1 MSDNPTSIPKK
12 LADFEVL
19 RRLGVGGMA
28 EVFLAKKR
36 GAEATFKLLVLKRIL
51 PQFGSSRRFRTM
63 FAEEAQLATRL
74 NHPNIVQVY
83 EFQDYGDEGQLLSM
97 EYVEGPDLRRVMRA
111 SRAKH
116 KRVGAYV
123 SAFIIGE
130 VAKGLHYAH
139 ERKDERGN
147 PMAIVHRDVS
157 PQNIL
162 VAFDGGVKIADF
174 GIASANL
181 FREEPGVLK
190 GKTGYMSPE
199 QARGEHVDRRTDIYS
214 LGVVFHELLTGR
226 HLHGGAEGQELLEAV
241 RSGQVEPPSLYV
253 RDVPAQLDAIVMKAL
268 ARDPDERYAT
278 ARDFAAAITN
288 ALFQSQQPID
298 SHTLEIELENL
309 VNRDHTSPGADAPG
323 ADAGVADE
331 EVGREQLVPN
341 AMPTAATTTH
351 GGSTTGSHG
360 SDPEGQTHHPRR
372 MRRGQEVRH
381 VVIVSLQLHGVEQ
394 LAEASGPSG
403 AGRFIDQLR
412 NTLNEIAYKRGAR
425 LTWHRDRALLGEH
438 LVPAGGATALV
449 GLMANPARAPAD
461 AAWLAVDMH
470 EAIQGACDDMPVEL
484 QASIGIVRGIATGR
498 RDHAGHLVG
507 HVVQEP
513 AMELA
518 RMLGQKA
525 PAGGTWVAGGLY
537 RLVRRDF
544 VWADAP
550 TIALDSSRGR
560 NMPDNMRIYALVRS
574 LTREEKAQEAA
585 KGTGDLIGR
594 DAELADLQ
602 AAYHRAVSRAPDDS
616 GPITARVVSG
626 EMGIGKSALV
636 SCFVSELPNDTIIVR
651 AECSPARSEVPY
663 TLLAEWLR
671 ALTEIDSEQTV
682 EQVRSHLAS
691 LIDGFDVGEEREAI
705 LDRLSALIA
714 GQFAAAIDEGDA
726 AQNRRL
732 LTAGL
737 RAFIARRTLQSPVV
751 LIGESLQWSDP
762 SSLEAIQDLLRWAEP
777 WPVLVLLV
785 ARPGERVSSSLD
797 GLVHVELKELSMDN
811 QVRLLQTRLG
821 ASRGVEQVCADI
833 IPRIGGNPFFLLE
846 MVDAL
851 LERGVLEL
859 RETAKNVLELAPVQG
874 VEIGAQS
881 LPSTLEQLVADR
893 LEELP
898 PEEQAIVD
906 WLAVAGGPLRLEVMR
921 ALVGQQVDETVTRL
935 CARGLCSDG
944 GDMVDVRH
952 PVTRDVAYSSLD
964 SEMRVDM
971 HRRLG
976 EQLSQTPLA
985 RGLTA
990 AIVARHLEA
999 GRARQAAA
1007 DHYLEAGRTAH
1018 SSYQVRL
1025 AKRYFR
1031 RAVRILPE
1039 NDARCFEAFEALEAI
1054 CRVQGLRRERKRHLV
1069 ALRSL
1074 ARDSG
1079 KARWATVALM
1089 RTARF
1094 EVDIGH
1100 LARALTAAQRAEHLA
1115 KLAELAIDQV
1125 QSQALVAEI
1134 LRDLGDMQGALA
1146 AVDRALAASAH
1157 PEVSARQRAEV
1168 LGAKGTLLRRVG
1180 RVQEAIG
1187 AHAES
1192 IAVFRRVGA
1201 KRMEAH
1207 AKNSLA
1213 FSLYALGHF
1222 EDAIALGIDA
1232 IRIDLSIGGRL
1243 QIAKTLSTIG
1253 QSYAALGDIERG
1265 LAYFKR
1271 ARQAHENYH
1280 DQDSKSDTLLAWAEA
1295 LIEHGNVAEAELLLQ
1310 EAASINLLTGSAYDA
1325 AHEKIVRALLSRARG
1340 DAATAVMHAF
1350 DARQVAEAQAYVAF
1364 HFYAMAIEAVSRVD
1378 IGEQHTGIL
1387 LATTTLGAMETIEGS
1402 EYALASR
1409 VLCCEALKK
1418 SGSPQAQTMTVR
1430 AVAWFSKQCES
1441 VKSVDLRRTL
1451 QARAPAAKLLAWA
1464 EGTEHDFGGPET
1476 DIRQHTGLSTFA
1488 GFDSPAPSSSTAS
1501 SADDSDRIK

>member
-1 MSDNPTSIPKK
+1 MSDEPEPIPPK
-12 LADFEVL
+12 LADFEML

-28 EVFLAKKR
+28 EVYLAKKR
-36 GAEATFKLLVLKRIL
+36 GAEGTFKLLVVKRIL

-111 SRAKH
+111 ARAKH
-116 KRVGAYV
+116 KRVPGYIAAY
-123 SAFIIGE
+123 IIGE

-139 ERKDERGN
+139 ERKDERGY

-162 VAFDGGVKIADF
+162 LSFDGGVKIADF

-199 QARGEHVDRRTDIYS
+199 QARGERVDRRTDIYS

-226 HLHGGAEGQELLEAV
+226 HVHGAAEGQELLEAV

-253 RDVPAQLDAIVMKAL
+253 RDVPTQLEAIVVRAL
-268 ARDPDERYAT
+268 ARDPDERYPT
-278 ARDFAAAITN
+278 ARDFAAAITR

-298 SHTLEIELENL
+298 SHSLENVLETL
-309 VNRDHTSPGADAPG
+309 VSREHTSPGSG
-323 ADAGVADE
+323 AAAQGEAGVADE
-331 EVGREQLVPN
+331 EAGPEPPLPR
-341 AMPTAATTTH
+341 AAPTTH

-360 SDPEGQTHHPRR
+360 SNPDGPAAHPRR

-403 AGRFIDQLR
+403 AGRFIEQLR

-425 LTWHRDRALLGEH
+425 LTWHRDRALMGEH
-438 LVPAGGATALV
+438 LIPSGGATALV
-449 GLMANPARAPAD
+449 GLMANPAKAPAD
-461 AAWLAVDMH
+461 AAWLAVDIH

-498 RDHAGHLVG
+498 RDPAGHLVG
-507 HVVQEP
+507 HVIQEP

-544 VWADAP
+544 VWSDAP

-560 NMPDNMRIYALVRS
+560 NMPDNMRIYSLVRS

-585 KGTGDLIGR
+585 KGSGDLIGR

-602 AAYHRAVSRAPDDS
+602 TAFHRAVSRASDDT

-636 SCFVSELPNDTIIVR
+636 SSFVSELPDNTIVVR

-663 TLLAEWLR
+663 TPLAEWLR
-671 ALTEIDSEQTV
+671 ALTEVEPDQSV
-682 EQVRSHLAS
+682 EQVRKHLGL
-691 LIDGFDVGEEREAI
+691 LIEGFDVGEERDAI

-762 SSLEAIQDLLRWAEP
+762 SSLEAIQDLLRWTEP

-785 ARPGERVSSSLD
+785 ARPGERVSPYLD
-797 GLVHVELKELSMDN
+797 GLVHVELKELSTEN

-821 ASRGVEQVCADI
+821 ASRGVEQICADL

-859 RETAKNVLELAPVQG
+859 RESGKNILELAPVEG
-874 VEIGAQS
+874 IEIGSQS

-898 PEEQAIVD
+898 PEEQAIVN
-906 WLAVAGGPLRLEVMR
+906 WLAVAGGPLRTEVMR
-921 ALVGQQVDETVTRL
+921 SLVGPQVDDGITRL
-935 CARGLCSDG
+935 CARGVCSDG
-944 GDMVDVRH
+944 GDTVDVRH
-952 PVTRDVAYSSLD
+952 PATATWRIPRSTR
-964 SEMRVDM
+964 
-971 HRRLG
+971 
-976 EQLSQTPLA
+976 
-985 RGLTA
+985 
-990 AIVARHLEA
+990 
-999 GRARQAAA
+999 
-1007 DHYLEAGRTAH
+1007 
-1018 SSYQVRL
+1018 
-1025 AKRYFR
+1025 
-1031 RAVRILPE
+1031 
-1039 NDARCFEAFEALEAI
+1039 RCAWT
-1054 CRVQGLRRERKRHLV
+1054 C
-1069 ALRSL
+1069 
-1074 ARDSG
+1074 
-1079 KARWATVALM
+1079 
-1089 RTARF
+1089 
-1094 EVDIGH
+1094 
-1100 LARALTAAQRAEHLA
+1100 
-1115 KLAELAIDQV
+1115 
-1125 QSQALVAEI
+1125 
-1134 LRDLGDMQGALA
+1134 
-1146 AVDRALAASAH
+1146 
-1157 PEVSARQRAEV
+1157 
-1168 LGAKGTLLRRVG
+1168 
-1180 RVQEAIG
+1180 
-1187 AHAES
+1187 
-1192 IAVFRRVGA
+1192 IAV
-1201 KRMEAH
+1201 
-1207 AKNSLA
+1207 
-1213 FSLYALGHF
+1213 
-1222 EDAIALGIDA
+1222 
-1232 IRIDLSIGGRL
+1232 
-1243 QIAKTLSTIG
+1243 
-1253 QSYAALGDIERG
+1253 
-1265 LAYFKR
+1265 
-1271 ARQAHENYH
+1271 
-1280 DQDSKSDTLLAWAEA
+1280 
-1295 LIEHGNVAEAELLLQ
+1295 
-1310 EAASINLLTGSAYDA
+1310 
-1325 AHEKIVRALLSRARG
+1325 
-1340 DAATAVMHAF
+1340 
-1350 DARQVAEAQAYVAF
+1350 
-1364 HFYAMAIEAVSRVD
+1364 
-1378 IGEQHTGIL
+1378 
-1387 LATTTLGAMETIEGS
+1387 
-1402 EYALASR
+1402 
-1409 VLCCEALKK
+1409 
-1418 SGSPQAQTMTVR
+1418 
-1430 AVAWFSKQCES
+1430 
-1441 VKSVDLRRTL
+1441 
-1451 QARAPAAKLLAWA
+1451 
-1464 EGTEHDFGGPET
+1464 
-1476 DIRQHTGLSTFA
+1476 
-1488 GFDSPAPSSSTAS
+1488 
-1501 SADDSDRIK
+1501 

>member
-1 MSDNPTSIPKK
+1 MSDEPSAIPKK

-36 GAEATFKLLVLKRIL
+36 GAEGTFKLLVLKRIL

-83 EFQDYGDEGQLLSM
+83 EFQDYGEEGQLLSM

-111 SRAKH
+111 TRAKH

-123 SAFIIGE
+123 SAYIIGE

-162 VAFDGGVKIADF
+162 VSFDGGVKIADF

-226 HLHGGAEGQELLEAV
+226 HLHGAAEGQELLEAV
-241 RSGQVEPPSLYV
+241 RAGQVEPPSLYV
-253 RDVPAQLDAIVMKAL
+253 RDVPPQLDAIVMKAL
-268 ARDPDERYAT
+268 ARDPEERYPT
-278 ARDFAAAITN
+278 ARDFAGAIIR

-298 SHTLEIELENL
+298 SHTLEVELESL
-309 VNRDHTSPGADAPG
+309 ISREHTSPG
-323 ADAGVADE
+323 GVASGAVALDDE
-331 EVGREQLVPN
+331 AGREPIVPN
-341 AMPTAATTTH
+341 AVPTTH
-351 GGSTTGSHG
+351 GGSTTGSQG
-360 SDPEGQTHHPRR
+360 SDPDAPAHHPRR

-403 AGRFIDQLR
+403 AGRFIEQLR

-425 LTWHRDRALLGEH
+425 LTWHRDRTLLGEH
-438 LVPAGGATALV
+438 LVPSGGATALV

-461 AAWLAVDMH
+461 AAWLAVDIH

-498 RDHAGHLVG
+498 RDQAGHLVG
-507 HVVQEP
+507 HVIQEP

-560 NMPDNMRIYALVRS
+560 NMPDNMRIYSLVRS
-574 LTREEKAQEAA
+574 LTREEKAQAAA
-585 KGTGDLIGR
+585 KGSGDLIGR

-602 AAYHRAVSRAPDDS
+602 AAFHRAVSRPPEDT

-636 SCFVSELPNDTIIVR
+636 SSFVSELPDDTIVVR

-671 ALTEIDSEQTV
+671 TLTEADPDQSV
-682 EQVRSHLAS
+682 EEVRKHLAL
-691 LIDGFDVGEEREAI
+691 LIEGFDVGEEREAI

-762 SSLEAIQDLLRWAEP
+762 SSLEAIQDLLRWSEP

-785 ARPGERVSSSLD
+785 ARPGERVSPFLD
-797 GLVHVELKELSMDN
+797 GLVHVELKELSMEN
-811 QVRLLQTRLG
+811 QIRLLQTRLG

-859 RETAKNVLELAPVQG
+859 RETNKNVLELAPVQG
-874 VEIGAQS
+874 VEIAAQS

-921 ALVGQQVDETVTRL
+921 ALVGPQVDEGITRL
-935 CARGLCSDG
+935 CARGVCSDG

-964 SEMRVDM
+964 AEMRVDM

-976 EQLSQTPLA
+976 EQLSQTALA

-999 GRARQAAA
+999 GHARQRAA
-1007 DHYLEAGRTAH
+1007 DYYLEAGRTAH

-1031 RAVRILPE
+1031 RAVRLLPD

-1079 KARWATVALM
+1079 KSRWATVALM

-1115 KLAELAIDQV
+1115 QLAELAVDQV
-1125 QSQALVAEI
+1125 QAQALVAEI

-1146 AVDRALAASAH
+1146 AIDRALAASAH

-1180 RVQEAIG
+1180 RVQEAID
-1187 AHAES
+1187 AHAEA

-1213 FSLYALGHF
+1213 FALYALGHF

-1253 QSYAALGDIERG
+1253 QAYAALGDIERG

-1295 LIEHGNVAEAELLLQ
+1295 LIERGSVVEAEQLLQ
-1310 EAASINLLTGSAYDA
+1310 EATSINLVTGSAYDA
-1325 AHEKIVRALLSRARG
+1325 AHEKIVRALLARARG

-1387 LATTTLGAMETIEGS
+1387 LATTTLGAMETIAGS
-1402 EYALASR
+1402 EYALTSR
-1409 VLCCEALKK
+1409 VLCCEALK
-1418 SGSPQAQTMTVR
+1418 SASSPQAETMLAR
-1430 AVAWFSKQCES
+1430 AVAWFAQQCES
-1441 VKSVDLRRTL
+1441 VKNVDLRRML
-1451 QARAPAAKLLAWA
+1451 RERAPAAKLLAWA
-1464 EGTEHDFGGPET
+1464 EGKEHEFAGHET
-1476 DIRQHTGLSTFA
+1476 DIRQHRTEISSFA
-1488 GFDSPAPSSSTAS
+1488 GSELPSATGS
-1501 SADDSDRIK
+1501 SAASQDDADHSPR

>member
-1 MSDNPTSIPKK
+1 MAEDNTPIPPK

-36 GAEATFKLLVLKRIL
+36 GAEGTFKLLVVKRIL

-111 SRAKH
+111 ARAKH
-116 KRVGAYV
+116 KRIPAYV
-123 SAFIIGE
+123 AAYIVGE

-162 VAFDGGVKIADF
+162 LSFDGGVKIADF

-199 QARGEHVDRRTDIYS
+199 QARGERVDRRTDLYS
-214 LGVVFHELLTGR
+214 LGVVFHEMLTGK
-226 HLHGGAEGQELLEAV
+226 HLHGMAEGQELLEAV
-241 RSGQVEPPSLYV
+241 RSGQVEPPSLFA
-253 RDVPAQLDAIVMKAL
+253 RDVPPDLDAIVMRAL
-268 ARDPDERYAT
+268 ARSPDDRYTT
-278 ARDFAAAITN
+278 ARDFAASITR
-288 ALFQSQQPID
+288 ALFQAQQPVD
-298 SHTLEIELENL
+298 SHTLENL
-309 VNRDHTSPGADAPG
+309 LDALVRREHTAPG
-323 ADAGVADE
+323 APASAEGAGGEDDAG
-331 EVGREQLVPN
+331 REFMAPLN
-341 AMPTAATTTH
+341 APTTH
-351 GGSTTGSHG
+351 GGSSTSAPN
-360 SDPEGQTHHPRR
+360 SEAESPSLRPRR
-372 MRRGQEVRH
+372 TRRGQEVRH

-403 AGRFIDQLR
+403 AGRFIEQIR

-425 LTWHRDRALLGEH
+425 LTWHRERTLLGEH
-438 LVPAGGATALV
+438 LIPSGGATALV

-461 AAWLAVDMH
+461 AASLAVDMH

-498 RDHAGHLVG
+498 RDGAGHLVG
-507 HVVQEP
+507 HVIQEP
-513 AMELA
+513 AIELA

-537 RLVRRDF
+537 RLVRRDY

-550 TIALDSSRGR
+550 TIALDNSR
-560 NMPDNMRIYALVRS
+560 NKSLPDNMRIYALVRS
-574 LTREEKAQEAA
+574 LTREEKALEAA
-585 KGTGDLIGR
+585 KGSGDLIGR
-594 DAELADLQ
+594 DAEIADLQ
-602 AAYHRAVSRAPDDS
+602 TAFHRAISRQADDS
-616 GPITARVVSG
+616 GPITVRVVSG

-636 SCFVSELPNDTIIVR
+636 AAFVSELPQDAIVVR
-651 AECSPARSEVPY
+651 AECSPSRSEVPY
-663 TLLAEWLR
+663 TLMAEWLR
-671 ALTEIDSEQTV
+671 TLTDANAEQSV
-682 EQVRSHLAS
+682 EAVQAHLSHL
-691 LIDGFDVGEEREAI
+691 IEGFDIGEEREAI
-705 LDRLSALIA
+705 LGLLAALVA

-732 LTAGL
+732 LIAGL
-737 RAFIARRTLQSPVV
+737 RAFIARRTLEGPVV

-762 SSLEAIQDLLRWAEP
+762 SSLEAIQDLLRWSEP

-785 ARPGERVSSSLD
+785 ARPGERVGPYLD
-797 GLVHVELKELSMDN
+797 GLVHIELKELSVDN

-821 ASRGVEQVCADI
+821 ASRGVEQVCADLV
-833 IPRIGGNPFFLLE
+833 PRIGGNPFFLLE

-851 LERGVLEL
+851 LERGVLEM
-859 RETAKNVLELAPVQG
+859 RETGNNALELAPVEG
-874 VEIGAQS
+874 TVLGAQS
-881 LPSTLEQLVADR
+881 LPLTLEQLVADR

-898 PEEQAIVD
+898 REEQAIVD
-906 WLAVAGGPLRLEVMR
+906 WLAVAGGPLRIEVMR
-921 ALVGQQVDETVTRL
+921 SLVGAQVDEGITRL
-935 CARGLCSDG
+935 CARGVCSDS
-944 GDMVDVRH
+944 GDTVDVRH

-964 SEMRVDM
+964 VETRVEM

-1054 CRVQGLRRERKRHLV
+1054 CRMQGLRRERKRHLH
-1069 ALRSL
+1069 AIRAL

-1089 RTARF
+1089 RTARY

-1100 LARALTAAQRAEHLA
+1100 LARALTAAQRAEYLA
-1115 KLAELAIDQV
+1115 KVAELPIDQT
-1125 QSQALVAEI
+1125 QAQALVAEI

-1146 AVDRALAASAH
+1146 AIDRALTASAH
-1157 PEVSARQRAEV
+1157 SEVSARQRAEV
-1168 LGAKGTLLRRVG
+1168 LRAKGTLLRRVG
-1180 RVQEAIG
+1180 RVNEAIE
-1187 AHAES
+1187 AHAEA
-1192 IAVFRRVGA
+1192 IAVFRKVGA

-1213 FSLYALGHF
+1213 FALFVLGRF

-1243 QIAKTLSTIG
+1243 QIAKSLSTIG
-1253 QSYAALGDIERG
+1253 QSYAALGDVDRG
-1265 LAYFKR
+1265 LAYFRR
-1271 ARQAHENYH
+1271 ARQAHESYN
-1280 DQDSKSDTLLAWAEA
+1280 DQESKSDTLLCWAEIYLEIDNA
-1295 LIEHGNVAEAELLLQ
+1295 VEAETLVQ
-1310 EAASINLLTGSAYDA
+1310 EAAAINSITGSAYDA
-1325 AHEKIVRALLSRARG
+1325 AHEKIVRALLARARG
-1340 DAATAVMHAF
+1340 DSAAAVMHAF

-1364 HFYAMAIEAVSRVD
+1364 HFYAMAIEAASRVD

-1387 LATTTLGAMETIEGS
+1387 LATTTLGAMETIQGS
-1402 EYALASR
+1402 EYALTSR
-1409 VLCCEALKK
+1409 VLCCEVLRNA
-1418 SGSPQAQTMTVR
+1418 GSPQAEPMIAR
-1430 AVAWFSKQCES
+1430 SAAWFTSLCSS
-1441 VKSVDLRRTL
+1441 VKNLELRRTL
-1451 QARAPAAKLLAWA
+1451 RERRPASRLLSWAGVTGPEQPPDPENTDDNQTKVSLNAESRAVESTSKTS
-1464 EGTEHDFGGPET
+1464 EGT
-1476 DIRQHTGLSTFA
+1476 
-1488 GFDSPAPSSSTAS
+1488 
-1501 SADDSDRIK
+1501 SDLQS

>member
-1 MSDNPTSIPKK
+1 MSDEPAQIPQK

-36 GAEATFKLLVLKRIL
+36 GAESTFKLLVVKRIL

-111 SRAKH
+111 ARAKH
-116 KRVGAYV
+116 KRIPPYV
-123 SAFIIGE
+123 SAYIIGE

-139 ERKDERGN
+139 ERKDERGK

-162 VAFDGGVKIADF
+162 LSFEGSVKIADF

-199 QARGEHVDRRTDIYS
+199 QARGERVDRRTDIYS
-214 LGVVFHELLTGR
+214 LGVVFHELLAGR
-226 HLHGGAEGQELLEAV
+226 HLHGAAEGQELLEAV

-253 RDVPAQLDAIVMKAL
+253 RDVPTQLDSIVMRAL
-268 ARDPDERYAT
+268 AHDPNERYQT
-278 ARDFAAAITN
+278 ARDLAAAITR

-298 SHTLEIELENL
+298 SHSVENVLESL
-309 VNRDHTSPGADAPG
+309 VSREHTSPGVAAAG
-323 ADAGVADE
+323 AEAGVVEE
-331 EVGREQLVPN
+331 EVGREPPILHP
-341 AMPTAATTTH
+341 AITTH
-351 GGSTTGSHG
+351 GGSITGSQG
-360 SDPEGQTHHPRR
+360 SDPEGPALHPRR

-403 AGRFIDQLR
+403 AGRFIEQLR
-412 NTLNEIAYKRGAR
+412 STLNEIAYKRGAR
-425 LTWHRDRALLGEH
+425 LTWHRDRTLMGEH
-438 LVPAGGATALV
+438 LVPSGGATALV
-449 GLMANPARAPAD
+449 GLLANPAKAPAD
-461 AAWLAVDMH
+461 AAWFAVDIH

-498 RDHAGHLVG
+498 RDQAGHLVG
-507 HVVQEP
+507 HVIQEP
-513 AMELA
+513 AIELA

-560 NMPDNMRIYALVRS
+560 NMPDNMRIYSLVRS

-585 KGTGDLIGR
+585 KGSGDLIGR
-594 DAELADLQ
+594 DAEFADLQ
-602 AAYHRAVSRAPDDS
+602 AAFHRAVSRAPDDA

-636 SCFVSELPNDTIIVR
+636 SSFVAELPEDTIVVR

-663 TLLAEWLR
+663 TPLAEWLR
-671 ALTEIDSEQTV
+671 SLTEVDADQSL
-682 EQVRSHLAS
+682 EQVRKHLSS
-691 LIDGFDVGEEREAI
+691 LIEGFDVGEERDAI
-705 LDRLSALIA
+705 LDRLSALLS
-714 GQFAAAIDEGDA
+714 GQLAAAIDEGDA

-737 RAFIARRTLQSPVV
+737 RAFIARRSLQSAVV

-762 SSLEAIQDLLRWAEP
+762 SSLEAIQDLLRWSEP

-785 ARPGERVSSSLD
+785 ARPGERVTPYLD
-797 GLVHVELKELSMDN
+797 GLVHIELKELSTEN

-821 ASRGVEQVCADI
+821 ASRGVEQVCADL

-859 RETAKNVLELAPVQG
+859 RETDKNVLELAPVQG
-874 VEIGAQS
+874 IEIGTQS

-906 WLAVAGGPLRLEVMR
+906 WLAVAGGPLRMEIMR
-921 ALVGQQVDETVTRL
+921 VLVGAQVDEGITRL
-935 CARGLCSDG
+935 CARGVCSDS
-944 GDMVDVRH
+944 GDAVDVRH

-964 SEMRVDM
+964 SEMRVEM

-976 EQLSQTPLA
+976 EQLSQSPLA

-999 GRARQAAA
+999 GQAKQAAA

-1031 RAVRILPE
+1031 RAIRLLPAD
-1039 NDARCFEAFEALEAI
+1039 DARCFEAYEALEGI

-1074 ARDSG
+1074 ARNSG

-1100 LARALTAAQRAEHLA
+1100 LARALTAAQRAEYLA
-1115 KLAELAIDQV
+1115 KVAELAVDQV
-1125 QSQALVAEI
+1125 QAQALVAEI

-1146 AVDRALAASAH
+1146 AIDRALAASVH
-1157 PEVSARQRAEV
+1157 PEVSARLRAEV

-1180 RVQEAIG
+1180 RVHEAID
-1187 AHAES
+1187 AHAEA

-1201 KRMEAH
+1201 KRMEAQ

-1253 QSYAALGDIERG
+1253 QSYAALGDIERA

-1280 DQDSKSDTLLAWAEA
+1280 DQDSKSDTLLCWAEA
-1295 LIEHGNVAEAELLLQ
+1295 QIERGNTAEAEQLLH
-1310 EAASINLLTGSAYDA
+1310 EAANINLVTGSAYDA
-1325 AHEKIVRALLSRARG
+1325 AHEKIVRALLARARG
-1340 DAATAVMHAF
+1340 EAAAAVMHAF

-1364 HFYAMAIEAVSRVD
+1364 HFYAMGIEAISRVE

-1387 LATTTLGAMETIEGS
+1387 LATTTLGAMETIPGS
-1402 EYALASR
+1402 EYALTSR
-1409 VLCCEALKK
+1409 VMCLEALK
-1418 SGSPQAQTMTVR
+1418 SAASPHAETMIMR
-1430 AVAWFSKQCES
+1430 AAEWFTKQYES
-1441 VKSVDLRRTL
+1441 VKNVNMQRSLRART
-1451 QARAPAAKLLAWA
+1451 PAAKLMLLAR
-1464 EGTEHDFGGPET
+1464 EINGDFGWHET
-1476 DIRQHTGLSTFA
+1476 EVRQQHTEISTHA
-1488 GFDSPAPSSSTAS
+1488 GPASEPAESGAGQKRPES
-1501 SADDSDRIK
+1501 

>member
-1 MSDNPTSIPKK
+1 MAEETTPIPPR

-36 GAEATFKLLVLKRIL
+36 GAEGTFKLLVVKRIL

-111 SRAKH
+111 ARAKH
-116 KRVGAYV
+116 KRVPAYV
-123 SAFIIGE
+123 AAYVVGE

-147 PMAIVHRDVS
+147 PMDIVHRDVS

-162 VAFDGGVKIADF
+162 LSFDGGVKIADF

-199 QARGEHVDRRTDIYS
+199 QARGERVDRRTDLYS
-214 LGVVFHELLTGR
+214 LGVVFHELLTGK
-226 HLHGGAEGQELLEAV
+226 HLHGAAEGQDLLEAV
-241 RSGQVEPPSLYV
+241 RSGQVEPPSLFA
-253 RDVPAQLDAIVMKAL
+253 RDVPPDLDAIVMRAL
-268 ARDPDERYAT
+268 ARIPDDRYTT
-278 ARDFAAAITN
+278 ARDFAASITR
-288 ALFQSQQPID
+288 ALFQAQQPVD
-298 SHTLEIELENL
+298 SHTLENLLEPL
-309 VNRDHTSPGADAPG
+309 VKREHTQPGTPASGEG
-323 ADAGVADE
+323 AGEDDAGRDFV
-331 EVGREQLVPN
+331 VPQN
-341 AMPTAATTTH
+341 APTTH
-351 GGSTTGSHG
+351 GGSSTGVPG
-360 SDPEGQTHHPRR
+360 SEAENPSLRPRR
-372 MRRGQEVRH
+372 TRRGQEVRH

-403 AGRFIDQLR
+403 AGRFIEQLR

-425 LTWHRDRALLGEH
+425 LTWHRERALLGEH
-438 LVPAGGATALV
+438 LIPSGGATALV
-449 GLMANPARAPAD
+449 GLMANPARAPGD
-461 AAWLAVDMH
+461 AAWLAVDIH
-470 EAIQGACDDMPVEL
+470 EAIQGACDDTPVEL

-507 HVVQEP
+507 HIIQEP
-513 AMELA
+513 ALELA

-550 TIALDSSRGR
+550 TIALDSSR
-560 NMPDNMRIYALVRS
+560 NKSMPDNMRIYSLIRP
-574 LTREEKAQEAA
+574 LTREEKALDAA
-585 KGTGDLIGR
+585 KGSGDLIGR
-594 DAELADLQ
+594 DAEIADLQ
-602 AAYHRAVSRAPDDS
+602 TAFHRSISRPADDS
-616 GPITARVVSG
+616 GPIMVRVVSG

-636 SCFVSELPNDTIIVR
+636 AAFVSELPADTIVVR
-651 AECSPARSEVPY
+651 AESSPARSEVPY
-663 TLLAEWLR
+663 TLMAEWLR
-671 ALTEIDSEQTV
+671 TLTDADPEQSV
-682 EQVRSHLAS
+682 EAVQQHLSHL
-691 LIDGFDVGEEREAI
+691 IEGFDVGDEREAI
-705 LDRLSALIA
+705 LSLLAALVA
-714 GQFAAAIDEGDA
+714 GKFAAAIDEGDA

-737 RAFIARRTLQSPVV
+737 RAFIARRTLEGPVV

-762 SSLEAIQDLLRWAEP
+762 SSLEAIQDLLRWSEP

-785 ARPGERVSSSLD
+785 ARPGERVTPYLD
-797 GLVHVELKELSMDN
+797 GLVHVELKELSSDN

-821 ASRGVEQVCADI
+821 ASRGVEQVCADL

-859 RETAKNVLELAPVQG
+859 RETGKNVLELAPVEG
-874 VEIGAQS
+874 SVLGAQS

-898 PEEQAIVD
+898 REEQAIVD
-906 WLAVAGGPLRLEVMR
+906 WLAVAGGPLRLDVMR
-921 ALVGQQVDETVTRL
+921 SLVGAQVDDGITRL
-935 CARGLCSDG
+935 CARGVCSDG
-944 GDMVDVRH
+944 GDAVDVRH

-964 SEMRVDM
+964 VETRVEM

-976 EQLSQTPLA
+976 EQLSLTPLA

-1054 CRVQGLRRERKRHLV
+1054 CRMQGLRRERKRHLQ
-1069 ALRSL
+1069 AIRSL

-1100 LARALTAAQRAEHLA
+1100 LARALTAAQRAEYLA
-1115 KLAELAIDQV
+1115 KVAELPIDQV
-1125 QSQALVAEI
+1125 QAQALTAEI

-1146 AVDRALAASAH
+1146 AIDRALTASAH
-1157 PEVSARQRAEV
+1157 TDVSARQRAEV
-1168 LGAKGTLLRRVG
+1168 LRAKGTLLRRVG
-1180 RVQEAIG
+1180 RVNEAID
-1187 AHAES
+1187 AHAEA

-1213 FSLYALGHF
+1213 FALYVLGRF

-1253 QSYAALGDIERG
+1253 QSYAALGDVDRG
-1265 LAYFKR
+1265 LAYFRR
-1271 ARQAHENYH
+1271 ARQAHESYN
-1280 DQDSKSDTLLAWAEA
+1280 DQESKSDTLLCWAEIH
-1295 LIEHGNVAEAELLLQ
+1295 LEIGNAVEAETLVQ
-1310 EAASINLLTGSAYDA
+1310 EAAAINSITGSAYDA
-1325 AHEKIVRALLSRARG
+1325 AHEKIARALLGRARG
-1340 DAATAVMHAF
+1340 DSAAAVMHAF

-1364 HFYAMAIEAVSRVD
+1364 HFYAMAIESASRVD

-1387 LATTTLGAMETIEGS
+1387 LATTTLGAMETIQGS
-1402 EYALASR
+1402 EYALTSR
-1409 VLCCEALKK
+1409 VLCCEALR
-1418 SGSPQAQTMTVR
+1418 SAGSPQAEPMMAR
-1430 AVAWFSKQCES
+1430 AAAWFSKLCDS
-1441 VKSVDLRRTL
+1441 VKSPDLRRTL
-1451 QARAPAAKLLAWA
+1451 RERRPARKLLSWAGVA
-1464 EGTEHDFGGPET
+1464 EGEPSPGLASDGENQTKISLSAESRATGTIAET
-1476 DIRQHTGLSTFA
+1476 IEGT
-1488 GFDSPAPSSSTAS
+1488 
-1501 SADDSDRIK
+1501 SDQRS

>member
-1 MSDNPTSIPKK
+1 MSDEPAPIPPK
-12 LADFEVL
+12 LADFEML

-36 GAEATFKLLVLKRIL
+36 GAEGTFKLLVVKRIL

-111 SRAKH
+111 ARTKH
-116 KRVGAYV
+116 KRIPGYL
-123 SAFIIGE
+123 SAFIVGE

-139 ERKDERGN
+139 ERKDERGK

-162 VAFDGGVKIADF
+162 LSFDGGVKIADF

-199 QARGEHVDRRTDIYS
+199 QARGERVDRRTDIYS

-226 HLHGGAEGQELLEAV
+226 HLHGAAEGQELLEAV
-241 RSGQVEPPSLYV
+241 RSGQVEPPSIYV
-253 RDVPAQLDAIVMKAL
+253 RDVPAQLDAIVVRAL
-268 ARDPDERYAT
+268 ARDPDERYPT
-278 ARDFAAAITN
+278 ARDFAAAITR

-298 SHTLEIELENL
+298 SHTLENELEAL
-309 VNRDHTSPGADAPG
+309 VSREHTSPGGG
-323 ADAGVADE
+323 AAAQGEAGAGDE
-331 EVGREQLVPN
+331 DVGHDPPLPQ
-341 AMPTAATTTH
+341 AALTTH
-351 GGSTTGSHG
+351 GGSTTGSRG
-360 SDPEGQTHHPRR
+360 SDPDSPAVHPRR

-403 AGRFIDQLR
+403 AGRFIEQLR

-425 LTWHRDRALLGEH
+425 LTWHRDRALMGEH
-438 LVPAGGATALV
+438 LIPSGGATALV
-449 GLMANPARAPAD
+449 GLMANPAKAPAD
-461 AAWLAVDMH
+461 AAWLAVDIH

-507 HVVQEP
+507 HVIQEP

-560 NMPDNMRIYALVRS
+560 NMPDNMRIYSLVRS
-574 LTREEKAQEAA
+574 LTRDEKAQEAA
-585 KGTGDLIGR
+585 KGSGDLIGR

-602 AAYHRAVSRAPDDS
+602 AAFHRAVSRPPEDT

-636 SCFVSELPNDTIIVR
+636 SSFVTELPDDTIVVR

-663 TLLAEWLR
+663 TPLAEWLR
-671 ALTEIDSEQTV
+671 ALTEVEPDQSV
-682 EQVRSHLAS
+682 EQVHKHLAL
-691 LIDGFDVGEEREAI
+691 LIEGFDVGEERDAI

-762 SSLEAIQDLLRWAEP
+762 SSLEAIQDLLRWSEP

-785 ARPGERVSSSLD
+785 ARPGERVSPYLD
-797 GLVHVELKELSMDN
+797 GLVHVELKELSTEN

-821 ASRGVEQVCADI
+821 ASRGVEQVCADL

-859 RETAKNVLELAPVQG
+859 RETDKNVLELAPVEG
-874 VEIGAQS
+874 IEIGSQS

-906 WLAVAGGPLRLEVMR
+906 WLAVAGGPLRAEVMR
-921 ALVGQQVDETVTRL
+921 TLVGPQVDDGITRL
-935 CARGLCSDG
+935 CARGVCLDA
-944 GDMVDVRH
+944 GDAVDVRH

-964 SEMRVDM
+964 AEMRIEM

-976 EQLSQTPLA
+976 EQLSQSALA

-999 GRARQAAA
+999 GQSKQAAA
-1007 DHYLEAGRTAH
+1007 DHYLEAGRTALAG
-1018 SSYQVRL
+1018 YQMRL

-1031 RAVRILPE
+1031 RAVRLLPE

-1069 ALRSL
+1069 AIRSL

-1100 LARALTAAQRAEHLA
+1100 LARALTAAQRAEYLA
-1115 KLAELAIDQV
+1115 KVAELAVDQV
-1125 QSQALVAEI
+1125 QAQALVAEI

-1146 AVDRALAASAH
+1146 AIDRALAASVH

-1180 RVQEAIG
+1180 RVHEAIE
-1187 AHAES
+1187 AHAEA

-1201 KRMEAH
+1201 KRMEAQ
-1207 AKNSLA
+1207 AKNALA
-1213 FSLYALGHF
+1213 FALYALGRF
-1222 EDAIALGIDA
+1222 EDSIALGIDA

-1253 QSYAALGDIERG
+1253 QSYAALGDIDRG

-1280 DQDSKSDTLLAWAEA
+1280 DQESKSDTLLSWAEA
-1295 LIEHGNVAEAELLLQ
+1295 NLERGNGADAEQLLQ
-1310 EAASINLLTGSAYDA
+1310 EATSINLVTGSAYDA
-1325 AHEKIVRALLSRARG
+1325 AHEKIVRALLARARG
-1340 DAATAVMHAF
+1340 DAAAAVMHAF

-1364 HFYAMAIEAVSRVD
+1364 HFYAMAIESISRVD

-1387 LATTTLGAMETIEGS
+1387 LATTTLGAMETIPGS
-1402 EYALASR
+1402 EYALTSR
-1409 VLCCEALKK
+1409 VLCCEALKNAA
-1418 SGSPQAQTMTVR
+1418 SPQADTMIKR
-1430 AVAWFSKQCES
+1430 AAAWFSKQCDTIKNVEM
-1441 VKSVDLRRTL
+1441 RRSLTE
-1451 QARAPAAKLLAWA
+1451 RAPAARLLAWA
-1464 EGTEHDFGGPET
+1464 RAIDGEFGWHET
-1476 DIRQHTGLSTFA
+1476 DIRQHQT
-1488 GFDSPAPSSSTAS
+1488 DISPNSEPGSEPIGSSN
-1501 SADDSDRIK
+1501 SAQRPES

>member
-1 MSDNPTSIPKK
+1 MPGYI
-12 LADFEVL
+12 A
-19 RRLGVGGMA
+19 
-28 EVFLAKKR
+28 
-36 GAEATFKLLVLKRIL
+36 
-51 PQFGSSRRFRTM
+51 
-63 FAEEAQLATRL
+63 
-74 NHPNIVQVY
+74 
-83 EFQDYGDEGQLLSM
+83 
-97 EYVEGPDLRRVMRA
+97 
-111 SRAKH
+111 
-116 KRVGAYV
+116 AY
-123 SAFIIGE
+123 IIGE

-162 VAFDGGVKIADF
+162 LSFDGGVKIADF

-199 QARGEHVDRRTDIYS
+199 QARGDRVDRRTDIYS
-214 LGVVFHELLTGR
+214 LGVVFHELLTGK
-226 HLHGGAEGQELLEAV
+226 HLHGAAEGQELLEAV
-241 RSGQVEPPSLYV
+241 RSGQVEPPSLYA
-253 RDVPAQLDAIVMKAL
+253 RDVPPELDAIVMRAL
-268 ARDPDERYAT
+268 ARNPDDRFTT
-278 ARDFAAAITN
+278 ARDIAASITR
-288 ALFQSQQPID
+288 ALFQAQQPVD
-298 SHTLEIELENL
+298 SHILENL
-309 VNRDHTSPGADAPG
+309 LDALVRREHTAPG
-323 ADAGVADE
+323 SPESGEGVGAEHDAE
-331 EVGREQLVPN
+331 REFLAPHNVP
-341 AMPTAATTTH
+341 TTH
-351 GGSTTGSHG
+351 SGSAASAPNLEAE
-360 SDPEGQTHHPRR
+360 SPSLRPRR
-372 MRRGQEVRH
+372 TRRGQEVRH

-403 AGRFIDQLR
+403 AGRFIEQLR
-412 NTLNEIAYKRGAR
+412 STLNEIAYKRGGR
-425 LTWHRDRALLGEH
+425 LTWHRERTLLGEH
-438 LVPAGGATALV
+438 LIPSGGATALV
-449 GLMANPARAPAD
+449 GLTANPARAPAD
-461 AAWLAVDMH
+461 AAWLAVDIH

-498 RDHAGHLVG
+498 RDRTGHLVG
-507 HVVQEP
+507 HVIQEP
-513 AMELA
+513 ALELA
-518 RMLGQKA
+518 RMLGQKS

-550 TIALDSSRGR
+550 TIALDTARHRS
-560 NMPDNMRIYALVRS
+560 MPDNMRIYALIRP
-574 LTREEKAQEAA
+574 LTRDEKALEAA
-585 KGTGDLIGR
+585 KGSGDLIGR

-602 AAYHRAVSRAPDDS
+602 TAFHRSLSRAADNSD
-616 GPITARVVSG
+616 PITVRVVSG

-636 SCFVSELPNDTIIVR
+636 AAFVSELPPNAVVIR
-651 AECSPARSEVPY
+651 AECSPVRSEVPY

-671 ALTEIDSEQTV
+671 ALTEANHEQSAEEV
-682 EQVRSHLAS
+682 QQHLSHL
-691 LIDGFDVGEEREAI
+691 IEGFDVGEECDAI
-705 LDRLSALIA
+705 LGRLAALVT

-737 RAFIARRTLQSPVV
+737 RAFIARKARQGPVV

-762 SSLEAIQDLLRWAEP
+762 YSLEAIQDLLRWPEAL
-777 WPVLVLLV
+777 PVLVVLV
-785 ARPGERVSSSLD
+785 ARPGERVSPYLD
-797 GLVHVELKELSMDN
+797 GLVHIELKELSADN

-821 ASRGVEQVCADI
+821 ASRGIEQVCADL

-859 RETAKNVLELAPVQG
+859 RETGKHILELAPVEG
-874 VEIGAQS
+874 NVIGAQS

-898 PEEQAIVD
+898 REEQAIVD
-906 WLAVAGGPLRLEVMR
+906 WLAVAGGPLRIDVMHNLIG
-921 ALVGQQVDETVTRL
+921 AQVEEAITRL
-935 CARGLCSDG
+935 CARGVCSDG
-944 GDMVDVRH
+944 GDTVDVRH

-964 SEMRVDM
+964 DETRVEM

-976 EQLSQTPLA
+976 EQMSRTPLA
-985 RGLTA
+985 KGLTA
-990 AIVARHLEA
+990 AIVAKHLEA
-999 GRARQAAA
+999 GRALQEAA

-1039 NDARCFEAFEALEAI
+1039 DDARCFEAFEALEAI
-1054 CRVQGLRRERKRHLV
+1054 CRVQGLRRERKRHLLSIR
-1069 ALRSL
+1069 AL

-1089 RTARF
+1089 RSARF
-1094 EVDIGH
+1094 EVDTGH
-1100 LARALTAAQRAEHLA
+1100 LARALTAAQRAEYLA
-1115 KLAELAIDQV
+1115 KVANLPADHV
-1125 QSQALVAEI
+1125 QAQALIAEI

-1146 AVDRALAASAH
+1146 AIDRALSASAH
-1157 PEVSARQRAEV
+1157 ADVSARQRAEV
-1168 LGAKGTLLRRVG
+1168 LRAKGTLLRRVG
-1180 RVQEAIG
+1180 RVNEAID
-1187 AHAES
+1187 AHAEA

-1213 FSLYALGHF
+1213 FALFVLGRF

-1253 QSYAALGDIERG
+1253 QSYAALGDIDRG
-1265 LAYFKR
+1265 LAYFRR
-1271 ARQAHENYH
+1271 ARQAHESYH
-1280 DQDSKSDTLLAWAEA
+1280 DQESKSDTLLCWAEIYLESGRAADADA
-1295 LIEHGNVAEAELLLQ
+1295 LIQ
-1310 EAASINLLTGSAYDA
+1310 EAAAINSITGSAYDA
-1325 AHEKIVRALLSRARG
+1325 AHEKIVRALLARAKG
-1340 DAATAVMHAF
+1340 DSGASVMHAF

-1364 HFYAMAIEAVSRVD
+1364 HFYAMAIEAAARVD

-1387 LATTTLGAMETIEGS
+1387 LATTTLGALETVQGS

-1409 VLCCEALKK
+1409 VFCCEALRNA
-1418 SGSPQAQTMTVR
+1418 SSPQAEPMISR
-1430 AVAWFSKQCES
+1430 AATWLRNLCDS
-1441 VKSVDLRRTL
+1441 VKNQDLRRSL
-1451 QARAPAAKLLAWA
+1451 RNRGPASKLVAWA
-1464 EGTEHDFGGPET
+1464 SEIDGK
-1476 DIRQHTGLSTFA
+1476 RNA
-1488 GFDSPAPSSSTAS
+1488 AS
-1501 SADDSDRIK
+1501 SGTGEYLKNELLSADPRPNPSGAEDANVVPDQHS

>member
-1 MSDNPTSIPKK
+1 MSDSPASIPRK

-36 GAEATFKLLVLKRIL
+36 GAEGTFKLLVLKRIL

-111 SRAKH
+111 ARAKH
-116 KRVGAYV
+116 KRMSAYV
-123 SAFIIGE
+123 SAYIIGE

-162 VAFDGGVKIADF
+162 VSFDGGVKIADF

-214 LGVVFHELLTGR
+214 LGVVFHEALTGR
-226 HLHGGAEGQELLEAV
+226 HLHGAAEGQELLEAV
-241 RSGQVEPPSLYV
+241 RSGQVEPPSMYV
-253 RDVPAQLDAIVMKAL
+253 RDVPPQLDAIVMRAL
-268 ARDPDERYAT
+268 ARDPDERYQT
-278 ARDFAAAITN
+278 ARDYAAAITR

-298 SHTLEIELENL
+298 SHTLENELETL
-309 VNRDHTSPGADAPG
+309 VSREHTSPGAAAP
-323 ADAGVADE
+323 AGEAVGGDDE
-331 EVGREQLVPN
+331 PGREPLVPN
-341 AMPTAATTTH
+341 AMPTTH

-360 SDPEGQTHHPRR
+360 SDPDIPAHHPRR

-394 LAEASGPSG
+394 LAEVSGPSG
-403 AGRFIDQLR
+403 AGRFIEQLR
-412 NTLNEIAYKRGAR
+412 NTLNEIAYKRSAR
-425 LTWHRDRALLGEH
+425 LTWHRDRALMGEH
-438 LVPAGGATALV
+438 LVPSGGATALV

-461 AAWLAVDMH
+461 AAWLAVDIH

-507 HVVQEP
+507 HVIQEP

-550 TIALDSSRGR
+550 TIALDSSRSK

-585 KGTGDLIGR
+585 RGSGDLIGR

-602 AAYHRAVSRAPDDS
+602 AAFHRAVSRPPDDT
-616 GPITARVVSG
+616 GPITVRVVSG

-636 SCFVSELPNDTIIVR
+636 SSFVSELPDDTIVVR

-671 ALTEIDSEQTV
+671 ALTEADPDEGV
-682 EQVRSHLAS
+682 DGVRAHLAQ
-691 LIDGFDVGEEREAI
+691 LIQGFDVGEEREAI

-737 RAFIARRTLQSPVV
+737 RAFIARRTLQSPVL

-762 SSLEAIQDLLRWAEP
+762 SSLEAIQDLLRWSEP

-785 ARPGERVSSSLD
+785 ARPGERVSPFLD

-859 RETAKNVLELAPVQG
+859 RETDKNVLELAPVQG
-874 VEIGAQS
+874 VEVGAQS

-906 WLAVAGGPLRLEVMR
+906 WLAVAGGPLRLDVMR
-921 ALVGQQVDETVTRL
+921 ALVGPQVDEGITRL
-935 CARGLCSDG
+935 CARGVCSDG
-944 GDMVDVRH
+944 GDVVDVRH

-999 GRARQAAA
+999 GHARQAAA
-1007 DHYLEAGRTAH
+1007 DFYLEAGRTAH

-1031 RAVRILPE
+1031 RAVRLLPE
-1039 NDARCFEAFEALEAI
+1039 NDSRCFEAFEALEAI

-1115 KLAELAIDQV
+1115 QVAELAVDQV
-1125 QSQALVAEI
+1125 QAQALVAEI

-1146 AVDRALAASAH
+1146 AIDRALAASAH

-1180 RVQEAIG
+1180 RVQEAID
-1187 AHAES
+1187 AHAEA

-1213 FSLYALGHF
+1213 FALYALGHF

-1253 QSYAALGDIERG
+1253 QAYAALGDIDRG

-1280 DQDSKSDTLLAWAEA
+1280 DQDSKSDTLLCWAEA
-1295 LIEHGNVAEAELLLQ
+1295 LIERGGAAEADQLLQ
-1310 EAASINLLTGSAYDA
+1310 EATAINLVTGSAYDA
-1325 AHEKIVRALLSRARG
+1325 AHEKIVRALLARTRG
-1340 DAATAVMHAF
+1340 DAAAAVMHAF

-1387 LATTTLGAMETIEGS
+1387 LATTTLGAMETIAGS

-1409 VLCCEALKK
+1409 ALCCEALK
-1418 SGSPQAQTMTVR
+1418 SAGSPQAQTMIAR
-1430 AVAWFSKQCES
+1430 GVAWLQKQCAA
-1441 VKSVDLRRTL
+1441 VKNPDMRRMLRERT
-1451 QARAPAAKLLAWA
+1451 PAARLLAWA
-1464 EGTEHDFGGPET
+1464 EGTDHEFGAHET
-1476 DIRQHTGLSTFA
+1476 DIRQHHTEISTFA
-1488 GFDSPAPSSSTAS
+1488 GTDTTQTTGN
-1501 SADDSDRIK
+1501 SAAVADEGDAKN

>member
-1 MSDNPTSIPKK
+1 MSDEPSPIPPK
-12 LADFEVL
+12 LADFEML

-36 GAEATFKLLVLKRIL
+36 GAEGTFKLLVVKRIL

-111 SRAKH
+111 ARAKH
-116 KRVGAYV
+116 KRVPGYLSAYIV
-123 SAFIIGE
+123 GE

-139 ERKDERGN
+139 ERKDERGK

-162 VAFDGGVKIADF
+162 LSFDGGVKIADF

-199 QARGEHVDRRTDIYS
+199 QARGERVDRRTDIYS

-226 HLHGGAEGQELLEAV
+226 HLHGAAEGQELLEAV
-241 RSGQVEPPSLYV
+241 RSGQVEPPSIYV
-253 RDVPAQLDAIVMKAL
+253 RDVPAQLDAIVVRAL
-268 ARDPDERYAT
+268 ARDPDERYPT
-278 ARDFAAAITN
+278 ARDFAAAITR

-298 SHTLEIELENL
+298 SHTLENELETL
-309 VNRDHTSPGADAPG
+309 VSREHTSPGGG
-323 ADAGVADE
+323 AAAQGEVGAGDE
-331 EVGREQLVPN
+331 EVGHDPPLPQ
-341 AMPTAATTTH
+341 AALTTH
-351 GGSTTGSHG
+351 GGSTTGSRG
-360 SDPEGQTHHPRR
+360 SDPDSPAVHPRR

-403 AGRFIDQLR
+403 AGRFIEQLR

-425 LTWHRDRALLGEH
+425 LTWHRDRALMGEH
-438 LVPAGGATALV
+438 LIPSGGATALV
-449 GLMANPARAPAD
+449 GLMANPAKAPAD
-461 AAWLAVDMH
+461 AAWLAVDIH

-507 HVVQEP
+507 HVIQEP

-560 NMPDNMRIYALVRS
+560 NMPDNMRIYSLVRS
-574 LTREEKAQEAA
+574 LTRDEKAQEAA
-585 KGTGDLIGR
+585 KGSGDLIGR

-602 AAYHRAVSRAPDDS
+602 AAFHRAVSRPPEDT

-636 SCFVSELPNDTIIVR
+636 SSFVSELPDDTIVVR

-663 TLLAEWLR
+663 TPLAEWLR
-671 ALTEIDSEQTV
+671 ALTEVEPDQSV
-682 EQVRSHLAS
+682 EQVHKHLAL
-691 LIDGFDVGEEREAI
+691 LIEGFDVGEERDAI

-762 SSLEAIQDLLRWAEP
+762 SSLEAIQDLLRWSEP

-785 ARPGERVSSSLD
+785 ARPGERVSPYLD
-797 GLVHVELKELSMDN
+797 GLVHVELKELSTEN

-821 ASRGVEQVCADI
+821 ASRGVEQVCADL

-859 RETAKNVLELAPVQG
+859 RETDKNVLELAPVEG
-874 VEIGAQS
+874 IEIGSQS

-906 WLAVAGGPLRLEVMR
+906 WLAVAGGPLRAEVMR
-921 ALVGQQVDETVTRL
+921 TLVGPQVDDGITRL
-935 CARGLCSDG
+935 CARGVCLDA
-944 GDMVDVRH
+944 GDAVDVRH

-964 SEMRVDM
+964 AEMRIEM

-976 EQLSQTPLA
+976 DQLSQTPLA

-999 GRARQAAA
+999 GQSKQAAA
-1007 DHYLEAGRTAH
+1007 DHYLEAGRTALAG
-1018 SSYQVRL
+1018 YQMRL

-1031 RAVRILPE
+1031 RAVRLLPE
-1039 NDARCFEAFEALEAI
+1039 HDARCFEAFEALEAI

-1069 ALRSL
+1069 AIRSL

-1100 LARALTAAQRAEHLA
+1100 LARALTAAQRAEYLA
-1115 KLAELAIDQV
+1115 KVAELAVDQV
-1125 QSQALVAEI
+1125 QAQALVAEI

-1146 AVDRALAASAH
+1146 AIDRALAASVH

-1180 RVQEAIG
+1180 RVHEAIE
-1187 AHAES
+1187 AHAEA

-1201 KRMEAH
+1201 KRMEAQ
-1207 AKNSLA
+1207 AKNALA
-1213 FSLYALGHF
+1213 FALYALGRF
-1222 EDAIALGIDA
+1222 EDSIALGIDA

-1253 QSYAALGDIERG
+1253 QSYAALGDIDRG

-1280 DQDSKSDTLLAWAEA
+1280 DQESKSDTLLGWAEA
-1295 LIEHGNVAEAELLLQ
+1295 NLERGNVADAEQLLQ
-1310 EAASINLLTGSAYDA
+1310 EATSINLVTGSAYDA
-1325 AHEKIVRALLSRARG
+1325 AHEKIVRALLARARG
-1340 DAATAVMHAF
+1340 DAAAAVMHAF

-1364 HFYAMAIEAVSRVD
+1364 HFYAMAIESISRVD

-1387 LATTTLGAMETIEGS
+1387 LATTTLGAMETIPGS
-1402 EYALASR
+1402 EYALTSR
-1409 VLCCEALKK
+1409 VLCCEALKNAA
-1418 SGSPQAQTMTVR
+1418 SPQADTMIKR
-1430 AVAWFSKQCES
+1430 AAAWFSKQCDTIKNVEMRQS
-1441 VKSVDLRRTL
+1441 LTE
-1451 QARAPAAKLLAWA
+1451 RAPAAKLLSWA
-1464 EGTEHDFGGPET
+1464 RAIDGEFGWHET
-1476 DIRQHTGLSTFA
+1476 DIRQHHT
-1488 GFDSPAPSSSTAS
+1488 DISPNSEPVSEPIGSSN
-1501 SADDSDRIK
+1501 SAQRPES

>member
-1 MSDNPTSIPKK
+1 MSEAPSSVPRR

-36 GAEATFKLLVLKRIL
+36 GAEGTFKLLVLKRIL

-83 EFQDYGDEGQLLSM
+83 EFQDYGEEGQLLSM
-97 EYVEGPDLRRVMRA
+97 EYVEGPDLRRLLRA
-111 SRAKH
+111 ARAKH
-116 KRVGAYV
+116 RRVPAYV
-123 SAFIIGE
+123 AAYIAGE

-139 ERKDERGN
+139 ERKDEMGK
-147 PMAIVHRDVS
+147 PMDIVHRDVS

-162 VAFDGGVKIADF
+162 LSFDGGVKIADF

-199 QARGEHVDRRTDIYS
+199 QARGEKVDRRTDIYS

-226 HLHGGAEGQELLEAV
+226 HLHGAAEGQELLEAV
-241 RSGQVEPPSLYV
+241 RAGQVESPSLYV
-253 RDVPAQLDAIVMKAL
+253 RDVPPQLEAIVMQAL
-268 ARDPDERYAT
+268 ARDPDERFAT
-278 ARDFAAAITN
+278 ARDFAAAITR
-288 ALFQSQQPID
+288 ALFQSQQPVD
-298 SHTLEIELENL
+298 SHTLESELEAL
-309 VNRDHTSPGADAPG
+309 
-323 ADAGVADE
+323 
-331 EVGREQLVPN
+331 VGREHTV
-341 AMPTAATTTH
+341 AGTTTAAAEPGIDDEFAEREQAAPRAIATTN
-351 GGSTTGSHG
+351 GGSTTGTQG
-360 SDPEGQTHHPRR
+360 SEAGGDAPHPRR

-403 AGRFIDQLR
+403 AGRFIEQLR
-412 NTLNEIAYKRGAR
+412 NTLNEIAFKRGAR

-438 LVPAGGATALV
+438 LVPSGGATALV
-449 GLMANPARAPAD
+449 GLLANPARAPAD
-461 AAWLAVDMH
+461 AAWLAVDIH

-484 QASIGIVRGIATGR
+484 QASIGIVRGIGTGR

-507 HVVQEP
+507 HVIQEP

-550 TIALDSSRGR
+550 TIEIDSARGH
-560 NMPDNMRIYALVRS
+560 NMPDNMRIYSLIRS

-585 KGTGDLIGR
+585 RGTGDLIGR

-602 AAYHRAVSRAPDDS
+602 AAFHRAVSRPSDDL

-636 SCFVSELPNDTIIVR
+636 ATFVSELPEGTIVVR

-663 TLLAEWLR
+663 TPLAEWLR
-671 ALTEIDSEQTV
+671 VLTEIEGELSV
-682 EQVRSHLAS
+682 EDAYQQLAK
-691 LIDGFDVGEEREAI
+691 LIEGFDIGAEREA
-705 LDRLSALIA
+705 LLNRLAALITGHLA
-714 GQFAAAIDEGDA
+714 GAIDEGDA

-732 LTAGL
+732 LTTGL
-737 RAFIARRTLQSPVV
+737 RAFIARRSLQSPVV
-751 LIGESLQWSDP
+751 LIAESLQWSDP
-762 SSLEAIQDLLRWAEP
+762 SSLEAIQDLLRWSEP

-785 ARPGERVSSSLD
+785 ARPGERVSPFLD
-797 GLVHVELKELSMDN
+797 GLVHVELKELSMEN

-859 RETAKNVLELAPVQG
+859 RETEKNVLELAPVQG
-874 VEIGAQS
+874 VEIAAQS

-906 WLAVAGGPLRLEVMR
+906 WLAVAGGPLRIDVMR
-921 ALVGQQVDETVTRL
+921 TLVGSQVDEGITRL
-935 CARGLCSDG
+935 CARGVCSDG
-944 GDMVDVRH
+944 NEMVDVRH

-964 SEMRVDM
+964 GEMRVEM

-976 EQLSQTPLA
+976 EQLAQSPLA

-999 GRARQAAA
+999 GHSRQAAA
-1007 DHYLEAGRTAH
+1007 DHYLEAGRAAH

-1031 RAVRILPE
+1031 RAVRLLPV
-1039 NDARCFEAFEALEAI
+1039 NDARCFEAFDALEAI
-1054 CRVQGLRRERKRHLV
+1054 CHVQGLRRERKRHLV

-1079 KARWATVALM
+1079 KPRWATVALM

-1094 EVDIGH
+1094 EIDTGH
-1100 LARALTAAQRAEHLA
+1100 LARALTAAERAEYLA
-1115 KLAELAIDQV
+1115 KVAELAVDQV
-1125 QSQALVAEI
+1125 QAQALVAEI

-1146 AVDRALAASAH
+1146 AIDRALTASNH
-1157 PEVSARQRAEV
+1157 PDVSARQRAEA

-1180 RVQEAIG
+1180 RVHEAID
-1187 AHAES
+1187 AHAEA

-1213 FSLYALGHF
+1213 FALYALGHI

-1253 QSYAALGDIERG
+1253 QAYAAVGDIERG

-1280 DQDSKSDTLLAWAEA
+1280 DQDAKSDTLLSWAET
-1295 LIEHGNVAEAELLLQ
+1295 LIESGNLSDAETLLQ
-1310 EAASINLLTGSAYDA
+1310 EAAAINVVTGSAYDA

-1340 DAATAVMHAF
+1340 DSASAVMHAF
-1350 DARQVAEAQAYVAF
+1350 DARQVAEAQAYVAY
-1364 HFYAMAIEAVSRVD
+1364 HFYAMAIEAGSRVD

-1387 LATTTLGAMETIEGS
+1387 LATTTLGALETITGS
-1402 EYALASR
+1402 QYALASR
-1409 VLCCEALKK
+1409 ALCCEALRNAA
-1418 SGSPQAQTMTVR
+1418 SPQAETMVLRSAT
-1430 AVAWFSKQCES
+1430 WFTKHCETI
-1441 VKSVDLRRTL
+1441 KSAEMRRSLRE
-1451 QARAPAAKLLAWA
+1451 RAPAAKLLAWA
-1464 EGTEHDFGGPET
+1464 RAADHEFAAFET
-1476 DIRQHTGLSTFA
+1476 DVRGHTDVS
-1488 GFDSPAPSSSTAS
+1488 SPSITQTDMPSSLLQHPES
-1501 SADDSDRIK
+1501 